1 MKIYNSEQ
9 TIFLNLYKYE
19 RVVIM
24 DREIFLNK
32 SVIEQ
37 IEYFN
42 SKLETGMSISKISK
56 EIGISKSI
64 TEKFKKNGYTL
75 KDNQLVCIN
84 TSEKTSS
91 PNKTTS
97 NKNKEIKKNNLEE
110 VKKPI
115 EKKVSKRGRPPK
127 NNNSSSHS
135 IIMNNELWK
144 ELRIY
149 AIKNDTDVS
158 LILEKLALDFL
169 KSLCKKIKWIFKN
182 KVAAKSSVKQITICS
197 HEVF

>member
-1 MKIYNSEQ
+1 
-9 TIFLNLYKYE
+9 
-19 RVVIM
+19 M

-135 IIMNNELWK
+135 NIMNNELWK

-149 AIKNDTDVS
+149 AIKNDTDES

-169 KSLCKKIKWIFKN
+169 KS
-182 KVAAKSSVKQITICS
+182 
-197 HEVF
+197 

>member
-97 NKNKEIKKNNLEE
+97 NKIKEIKKNNLEE

-169 KSLCKKIKWIFKN
+169 KS
-182 KVAAKSSVKQITICS
+182 
-197 HEVF
+197 

>member
-9 TIFLNLYKYE
+9 TIFLNLYKSK

-169 KSLCKKIKWIFKN
+169 KS
-182 KVAAKSSVKQITICS
+182 
-197 HEVF
+197 

>member
-1 MKIYNSEQ
+1 
-9 TIFLNLYKYE
+9 
-19 RVVIM
+19 M

-97 NKNKEIKKNNLEE
+97 NKNKEIKNNNLEE

-169 KSLCKKIKWIFKN
+169 KS
-182 KVAAKSSVKQITICS
+182 
-197 HEVF
+197 

>member
-1 MKIYNSEQ
+1 
-9 TIFLNLYKYE
+9 
-19 RVVIM
+19 M

-97 NKNKEIKKNNLEE
+97 NKNKEIKKNNKEIKKNNKEVKKNNLEE

-115 EKKVSKRGRPPK
+115 EKKVSKRGRPHK

-158 LILEKLALDFL
+158 LILEKLTLDFL
-169 KSLCKKIKWIFKN
+169 KS
-182 KVAAKSSVKQITICS
+182 
-197 HEVF
+197 

>member
-75 KDNQLVCIN
+75 KDNQLVYIN

-97 NKNKEIKKNNLEE
+97 DKNKEIKKNNLEE
-110 VKKPI
+110 VEKPI
-115 EKKVSKRGRPPK
+115 EKKLSKRGRPPK

-158 LILEKLALDFL
+158 LILEKLALEFL
-169 KSLCKKIKWIFKN
+169 KS
-182 KVAAKSSVKQITICS
+182 
-197 HEVF
+197 

>member
-1 MKIYNSEQ
+1 
-9 TIFLNLYKYE
+9 
-19 RVVIM
+19 M

-97 NKNKEIKKNNLEE
+97 NKNKEIKKNNKEIKKNNLEE

-169 KSLCKKIKWIFKN
+169 KS
-182 KVAAKSSVKQITICS
+182 
-197 HEVF
+197 

>member
-9 TIFLNLYKYE
+9 TMFLNLYKYE

-24 DREIFLNK
+24 NREIFLNK
-32 SVIEQ
+32 SIIEQ
-37 IEYFN
+37 IKYFN

-115 EKKVSKRGRPPK
+115 KKKVSKRGRPPK

-169 KSLCKKIKWIFKN
+169 KS
-182 KVAAKSSVKQITICS
+182 
-197 HEVF
+197 

>member
-115 EKKVSKRGRPPK
+115 EKKVSKKGRPPK

-169 KSLCKKIKWIFKN
+169 KS
-182 KVAAKSSVKQITICS
+182 
-197 HEVF
+197 

>member
-1 MKIYNSEQ
+1 
-9 TIFLNLYKYE
+9 
-19 RVVIM
+19 M

-169 KSLCKKIKWIFKN
+169 KS
-182 KVAAKSSVKQITICS
+182 
-197 HEVF
+197 

>member
-1 MKIYNSEQ
+1 
-9 TIFLNLYKYE
+9 
-19 RVVIM
+19 M

-144 ELRIY
+144 ELRIF

-169 KSLCKKIKWIFKN
+169 KS
-182 KVAAKSSVKQITICS
+182 
-197 HEVF
+197 

>member
-1 MKIYNSEQ
+1 
-9 TIFLNLYKYE
+9 
-19 RVVIM
+19 M
-24 DREIFLNK
+24 DRDIFLNK

-169 KSLCKKIKWIFKN
+169 KS
-182 KVAAKSSVKQITICS
+182 
-197 HEVF
+197 

>member
-1 MKIYNSEQ
+1 
-9 TIFLNLYKYE
+9 
-19 RVVIM
+19 M

-37 IEYFN
+37 IQYFN
-42 SKLETGMSISKISK
+42 SKLESGMSISKISK

-64 TEKFKKNGYTL
+64 TEKFKKNGYIL

-84 TSEKTSS
+84 TAEQTSS

-97 NKNKEIKKNNLEE
+97 NKNKEIQRDNLEE
-110 VKKPI
+110 VKKNIKKPL

-127 NNNSSSHS
+127 NNNSSSHT
-135 IIMNNELWK
+135 IIMNNKLWK

-149 AIKNDTDVS
+149 AIINDTDVS

-169 KSLCKKIKWIFKN
+169 KS
-182 KVAAKSSVKQITICS
+182 
-197 HEVF
+197 

>member
-169 KSLCKKIKWIFKN
+169 KS
-182 KVAAKSSVKQITICS
+182 
-197 HEVF
+197 

>member
-1 MKIYNSEQ
+1 
-9 TIFLNLYKYE
+9 
-19 RVVIM
+19 M

-75 KDNQLVCIN
+75 NDNQLVCIN

-169 KSLCKKIKWIFKN
+169 KS
-182 KVAAKSSVKQITICS
+182 
-197 HEVF
+197 

>member
-1 MKIYNSEQ
+1 
-9 TIFLNLYKYE
+9 
-19 RVVIM
+19 M

-97 NKNKEIKKNNLEE
+97 NKNKEIKKNNKEIKKNNKEIKKNNKEIKKNNLEE

-115 EKKVSKRGRPPK
+115 EKKVSKRGRPHK

-169 KSLCKKIKWIFKN
+169 KS
-182 KVAAKSSVKQITICS
+182 
-197 HEVF
+197 

>member
-158 LILEKLALDFL
+158 LILEKLA
-169 KSLCKKIKWIFKN
+169 
-182 KVAAKSSVKQITICS
+182 
-197 HEVF
+197 

>member
-84 TSEKTSS
+84 TYEKTSS

-97 NKNKEIKKNNLEE
+97 NKNKEIKNNNLEE

-169 KSLCKKIKWIFKN
+169 KS
-182 KVAAKSSVKQITICS
+182 
-197 HEVF
+197 

>member
-1 MKIYNSEQ
+1 
-9 TIFLNLYKYE
+9 
-19 RVVIM
+19 M

-75 KDNQLVCIN
+75 KDNQLVYIN

-97 NKNKEIKKNNLEE
+97 DKNKEIKKNNLEKVE
-110 VKKPI
+110 KPI
-115 EKKVSKRGRPPK
+115 EKKLSKRGRPPK

-158 LILEKLALDFL
+158 LILEKLALEFL
-169 KSLCKKIKWIFKN
+169 KS
-182 KVAAKSSVKQITICS
+182 
-197 HEVF
+197 

>member
-19 RVVIM
+19 GVVIM

-32 SVIEQ
+32 SIIEQ

-110 VKKPI
+110 VEKPI
-115 EKKVSKRGRPPK
+115 EKKISKRGRPPK

-158 LILEKLALDFL
+158 LILEKLALEFL
-169 KSLCKKIKWIFKN
+169 KS
-182 KVAAKSSVKQITICS
+182 
-197 HEVF
+197 